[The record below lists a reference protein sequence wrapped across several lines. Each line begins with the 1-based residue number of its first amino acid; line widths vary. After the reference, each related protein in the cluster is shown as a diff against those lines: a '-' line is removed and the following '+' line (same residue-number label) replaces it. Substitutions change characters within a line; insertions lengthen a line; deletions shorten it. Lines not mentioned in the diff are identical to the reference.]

1 MGRKTYSKEY
11 KVVDQGDI
19 SGTITSEV
27 STTDMQDRIYY
38 EVSWAS
44 AGIDGDFEIQISDD
58 KKNWT
63 SLDFSQPLRMTIDND
78 SHQILI
84 KEVTFKYVRFQY
96 VPVAGAGTM
105 DVSYRATSQG
115 A

>member
-1 MGRKTYSKEY
+1 MGRKNYAKEY
-11 KVVDQGDI
+11 KVVNQGDI
-19 SGTITSEV
+19 STTITSEE
-27 STTDMQDRIYY
+27 SITDMQDRVFYDI
-38 EVSWAS
+38 SWAS

-58 KKNWT
+58 KENWT
-63 SLDFSQPLRMTIDND
+63 ALDFGQPMRMTVDND
-78 SHQILI
+78 SHQVLI
-84 KEVTFKYVRFQY
+84 KDVTFKYVRFQY